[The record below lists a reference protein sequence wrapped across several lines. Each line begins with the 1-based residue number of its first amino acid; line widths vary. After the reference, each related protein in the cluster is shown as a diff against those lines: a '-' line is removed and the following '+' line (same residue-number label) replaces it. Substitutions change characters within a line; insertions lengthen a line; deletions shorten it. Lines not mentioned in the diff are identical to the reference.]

1 MSLSGIGVRSQRSGG
16 SQFSGAAGMNK
27 SYAER
32 KATALAA
39 KNTSVLSFDELE
51 RIKGMCSQT
60 NEQEDYI
67 AMRQSER

>member
-51 RIKGMCSQT
+51 RIKGMCS
-60 NEQEDYI
+60 
-67 AMRQSER
+67 